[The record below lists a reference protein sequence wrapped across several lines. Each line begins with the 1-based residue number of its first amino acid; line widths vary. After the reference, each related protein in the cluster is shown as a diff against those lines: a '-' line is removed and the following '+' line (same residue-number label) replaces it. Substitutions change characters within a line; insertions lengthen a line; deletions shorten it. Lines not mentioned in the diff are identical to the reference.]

1 MSMFAVSDGTKLY
14 YEDTGKGPT
23 LVFCHGLNSSH
34 LAIKNFIDEFRGEW
48 RCISYDQRGHAA
60 SDRPAR
66 HLNVATL
73 GRDLHE
79 LLVHLGVERASAI
92 GHSMGAAT
100 IFSHVNQFGCSA
112 FDKIVA
118 VDMTPY
124 MRNGV
129 WRGGIGCGSWTD
141 EDFMQDFERMFD
153 DVGQAAWQIVS
164 RLVNPAL
171 GASTQPAMVG
181 TMAAA
186 FGAGID
192 PLVMTAFWYSLFR
205 TDQRPAISKIN
216 VPFLYIQPE
225 MPLYGD
231 ETVAFYRR
239 SLGGLFRLET
249 GFPGTTH
256 AILEERPREVASHV
270 KAFLRGDVQ

>member
-1 MSMFAVSDGTKLY
+1 MSMFATSDGTKLY

-34 LAIKNFIDEFRGEW
+34 LAIKKFIDEFRGEW
-48 RCISYDQRGHAA
+48 RCI
-60 SDRPAR
+60 
-66 HLNVATL
+66 
-73 GRDLHE
+73 
-79 LLVHLGVERASAI
+79 
-92 GHSMGAAT
+92 
-100 IFSHVNQFGCSA
+100 
-112 FDKIVA
+112 
-118 VDMTPY
+118 VDMTLY

-171 GASTQPAMVG
+171 GASTPPAMVG

-186 FGAGID
+186 FGANID

-216 VPFLYIQPE
+216 VPFQYIKPE
-225 MPLYGD
+225 TPLYGD
-231 ETVAFYRR
+231 VTIDFYRQN
-239 SLGGLFRLET
+239 LGGPFRLET

-256 AILEERPREVASHV
+256 SILEESPREVASRV